1 MTTARKYRYPVSD
14 HEALWRQDIE
24 RRLAQLERTGRL
36 TSASIGS
43 GGLTIRDGGELRF
56 RDESGQV
63 TAALT
68 ADGLDAVTAQ
78 KAAGLT
84 LVEHDDITDPV
95 EVTTSDVVL
104 ATATLTIPDWVT
116 TAVVVGF
123 GNLSVFTTSGTN
135 QMSARVVIDGV
146 AGDRFELG
154 ATDTNLFLGPTFGR
168 QFSPGESVT
177 VELEAGRVN
186 SSPTVTASSGSV
198 TAFAK
203 LSA

>member
-1 MTTARKYRYPVSD
+1 M
-14 HEALWRQDIE
+14 
-24 RRLAQLERTGRL
+24 
-36 TSASIGS
+36 
-43 GGLTIRDGGELRF
+43 
-56 RDESGQV
+56 
-63 TAALT
+63 
-68 ADGLDAVTAQ
+68 
-78 KAAGLT
+78 
-84 LVEHDDITDPV
+84 
-95 EVTTSDVVL
+95 VL